1 MKEEK
6 AHEPHLATAIL
17 PVAPLV
23 YHKNSSNLF
32 LGYNENMKMT
42 VQEFADK
49 FRTLRGDTTES
60 TPDEFIIEG
69 INWCF
74 RDLPLVP
81 KLGKIFS
88 KHDKYNLDA
97 KGHYRWKINGNFR
110 RLIDIPMMNFYS
122 STGGEPCKLTL
133 CHKDVEDFYNING
146 LVELKQRGT
155 PCQYTI
161 EEEDDNVWLVFDRP
175 LNIPIIVD
183 IIAYGFPKPV
193 SSMDDE
199 IEISAI
205 AEHLMMMVLS
215 TVWLQEAEDFSFAGN
230 IYDYLD
236 NKWVP
241 QAVQAL
247 NKQWGVASPIILGE

>member
-1 MKEEK
+1 
-6 AHEPHLATAIL
+6 
-17 PVAPLV
+17 
-23 YHKNSSNLF
+23 
-32 LGYNENMKMT
+32 MKMT
-42 VQEFADK
+42 VREFADK
-49 FRTLRGDTTES
+49 FQTMRGDS
-60 TPDEFIIEG
+60 TLDTPERFIIEG

-88 KHDKYNLDA
+88 KHSKYNLDA
-97 KGHYRWKINGNFR
+97 NGHYRWNLNDNFR
-110 RLIDIPMMNFYS
+110 RLIDIPMLNFYS
-122 STGGEPCKLTL
+122 TTGGEPCRITI
-133 CHKDVEDFYNING
+133 CHEDVEDFYDKNG
-146 LVELKQRGT
+146 LIELKKAGT

-193 SSMDDE
+193 SSYDDV

-205 AEHLMMMVLS
+205 AEHLMLMILT
-215 TVWLQEAEDFSFAGN
+215 TVWLQEAEDFAFSAN

-236 NKWVP
+236 NKWLP

-247 NKQWGVASPIILGE
+247 NKRWGVAKVSIVGEA